1 MSYREIKFRGK
12 IRNTGEWIHGAFI
25 PADYTYWREPSIVNL
40 NRRFEINPKTLGM
53 YTGFH
58 DDNGIE
64 IYEGDILDISIYF
77 LGTGKEKTFRSA
89 VEFAKGAMEVRES
102 GEFAY
107 NFDYLM
113 TCDFIKSIVIGNI
126 YDNPELAKEE

>member
-1 MSYREIKFRGK
+1 MRVIKFRGK
-12 IRNTGEWIHGAFI
+12 NTGSNRWIHGAYI

-89 VEFAKGAMEVRES
+89 VEFRKGAMEVRES

-113 TCDFIKSIVIGNI
+113 TSDFIKSIVVGNI